1 MEETDDAESEHDLE
15 PTDMDEIA
23 ADAAEV
29 EPCAIE
35 NKLEAISVEKVTG
48 LGIIEAISGEEV
60 IELGIIAG
68 DRIDSQLD
76 FDSNYFDP
84 LKVFAF
90 I

>member
-48 LGIIEAISGEEV
+48 LGII
-60 IELGIIAG
+60 AG

-84 LKVFAF
+84 FKVCAF